1 MRQYSKRRMCCDTLT
16 YGEKHE
22 KTVFTRVMIKNKVNF
37 KENVSN
43 YYERLDDWMDHCD
56 QTM

>member
-1 MRQYSKRRMCCDTLT
+1 MCCDTLT